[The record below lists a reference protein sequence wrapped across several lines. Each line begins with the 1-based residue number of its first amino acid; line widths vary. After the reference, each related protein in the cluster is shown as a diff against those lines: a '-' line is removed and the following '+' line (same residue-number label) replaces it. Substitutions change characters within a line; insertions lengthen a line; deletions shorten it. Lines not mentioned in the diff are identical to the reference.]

1 MFVNVDWFFLS
12 HRLPIAKSS
21 IRNSVEMFVYTDFT
35 KNNAMDYSEEFSLLQ
50 SPISRSS
57 KYSIL
62 VIIEFIK
69 TYLLILKKKPDLIHA
84 VTIKPIIL
92 LGIIARLTK
101 TPFVGAITG
110 FGPVSNQVN
119 LLYRLRFKLVLL
131 VYKFIYSAKS
141 AKAICQSEHDK
152 ETLLRFRVCIESKIS
167 IIPGSGVNLNKF
179 KPITSNKD
187 EHRILMASRMLADK
201 GIREFCM
208 AAKQLNN
215 YGNSEVKFQL
225 AGPID
230 ELSPTSISE
239 DELRSLCEDSNVEYL
254 GNRNDMNVLL
264 DSASIFILPSYYS
277 EGIPKVLL
285 EASACGTPIIT
296 TDHPGCRDAV
306 INKKTGI
313 LVEPR
318 NSEAIM
324 DAISYM
330 LEDTDSLIE
339 MGKAGRKFAEASFDE
354 KKVVEDHYEIYRQC
368 IDTTY

>member
-69 TYLLILKKKPDLIHA
+69 TYFLILKKKPDLIHA

-152 ETLLRFRVCIESKIS
+152 EPLLRFRVCIESKIS
-167 IIPGSGVNLNKF
+167 IIPGSGVNLNEF

-239 DELRSLCEDSNVEYL
+239 DELTSLCEDSNVEYL
-254 GNRNDMNVLL
+254 GNRNDMNILL
-264 DSASIFILPSYYS
+264 DSASIFVLPSYYS

-324 DAISYM
+324 EAISYM
-330 LEDTDSLIE
+330 LEDTEVLIE
-339 MGKAGRKFAEASFDE
+339 MGKAGRKFPEASFDE

-368 IDTTY
+368 IDTAY

>member
-1 MFVNVDWFFLS
+1 
-12 HRLPIAKSS
+12 
-21 IRNSVEMFVYTDFT
+21 
-35 KNNAMDYSEEFSLLQ
+35 
-50 SPISRSS
+50 
-57 KYSIL
+57 
-62 VIIEFIK
+62 
-69 TYLLILKKKPDLIHA
+69 
-84 VTIKPIIL
+84 
-92 LGIIARLTK
+92 
-101 TPFVGAITG
+101 
-110 FGPVSNQVN
+110 
-119 LLYRLRFKLVLL
+119 
-131 VYKFIYSAKS
+131 
-141 AKAICQSEHDK
+141 
-152 ETLLRFRVCIESKIS
+152 
-167 IIPGSGVNLNKF
+167 
-179 KPITSNKD
+179 
-187 EHRILMASRMLADK
+187 MASRMLADK

-254 GNRNDMNVLL
+254 GNRNDMNILL
-264 DSASIFILPSYYS
+264 DSASIFVLPSYYS

-324 DAISYM
+324 EAISYM
-330 LEDTDSLIE
+330 LEDTEVLIE

-354 KKVVEDHYEIYRQC
+354 KKVVEEHYEIYRQC
-368 IDTTY
+368 IDTAY